1 MEASDRAGLERLL
14 RYAGRPALSQRRLS
28 RTATGQV
35 RYRLRK
41 PYYTGQTEV
50 VLEPEAFVR
59 RLAALVPPARQNQV
73 RYYGLLASQA
83 RDRERLLAQVP
94 GAERD
99 EVAEG
104 EVASAEGVD
113 GDGAHAAEQGDPR
126 ARAGYR
132 MRWARLLARV
142 FGHEVLTCP
151 SCGGRRSIIAALT
164 EREAVVKVL
173 AHLGLPTE
181 APSAAP
187 ARAPP
192 QLAWSDDAWPAA

>member
-83 RDRERLLAQVP
+83 RDRERL
-94 GAERD
+94 
-99 EVAEG
+99 
-104 EVASAEGVD
+104 
-113 GDGAHAAEQGDPR
+113 
-126 ARAGYR
+126 
-132 MRWARLLARV
+132 
-142 FGHEVLTCP
+142 
-151 SCGGRRSIIAALT
+151 
-164 EREAVVKVL
+164 